1 MHVIHGMEEIPDN
14 LKGAFVTIG
23 NFDGIHLG
31 HRYIFAKMVEEARQV
46 GCKTVVIS
54 FDPHPKMVLHP
65 DRRPFYLISTSEE
78 KIMMLGE
85 MGIDAYIILPFS
97 LEYAQTTAQTFVS
110 EMLWDKLRIRKII
123 IGHDYTFGRG
133 RTGNEAFIAEEGS
146 RLGFAVEAMNAF
158 KMGDEIVSSTKIR
171 EAILR
176 GDVRFAAMLLGRPYN
191 ISGSVVPGDQ
201 RGLKLGF
208 PTANVEANKELLPM
222 RGVYAVHCLLRQRR
236 LDGVLNIGFNP
247 TFAGGKLTIEVH
259 ILDFQANI
267 YGETLDVLFMERIRN
282 EVRFAGPEELIA
294 QINKDISQARWIL
307 SPEG

>member
-1 MHVIHGMEEIPDN
+1 
-14 LKGAFVTIG
+14 
-23 NFDGIHLG
+23 
-31 HRYIFAKMVEEARQV
+31 
-46 GCKTVVIS
+46 
-54 FDPHPKMVLHP
+54 
-65 DRRPFYLISTSEE
+65 
-78 KIMMLGE
+78 
-85 MGIDAYIILPFS
+85 
-97 LEYAQTTAQTFVS
+97 
-110 EMLWDKLRIRKII
+110 
-123 IGHDYTFGRG
+123 
-133 RTGNEAFIAEEGS
+133 
-146 RLGFAVEAMNAF
+146 
-158 KMGDEIVSSTKIR
+158 
-171 EAILR
+171 
-176 GDVRFAAMLLGRPYN
+176 
-191 ISGSVVPGDQ
+191 
-201 RGLKLGF
+201 LGF